1 MSGLVEL
8 FPSSFSSSFA
18 SSSFS
23 SSYLWRPLAAN
34 ENSNF
39 HDNAHLFGR
48 RLLSAA
54 APAPPSRLPP
64 SSSPYDRDD
73 NGGDPY
79 HHQSNHH
86 ENFRHHLSIT
96 AITNLSSAG
105 AFHPFTTTNSPLPP
119 APPFWSSGGHGGN
132 GLQVGNV
139 SAYVTH
145 RASANLSDALAF
157 GNSTGLL
164 FGTSSAL
171 NDTSGGHPVTIILE
185 PDLRLHHPLLAF
197 FLSLICFIVVFGNV
211 LTIVA
216 IWKERYLHT
225 VTNYFVA
232 SLAVADCIV
241 GSVVMPFSIVHEVM
255 NKWWIF
261 GQDW

>member
-1 MSGLVEL
+1 M
-8 FPSSFSSSFA
+8 
-18 SSSFS
+18 
-23 SSYLWRPLAAN
+23 
-34 ENSNF
+34 
-39 HDNAHLFGR
+39 
-48 RLLSAA
+48 
-54 APAPPSRLPP
+54 
-64 SSSPYDRDD
+64 
-73 NGGDPY
+73 
-79 HHQSNHH
+79 
-86 ENFRHHLSIT
+86 
-96 AITNLSSAG
+96 
-105 AFHPFTTTNSPLPP
+105 
-119 APPFWSSGGHGGN
+119 
-132 GLQVGNV
+132 
-139 SAYVTH
+139 
-145 RASANLSDALAF
+145 
-157 GNSTGLL
+157 
-164 FGTSSAL
+164 
-171 NDTSGGHPVTIILE
+171 TIILE